1 MVLKLWRGA
10 SGEYKYSLASRPNL
24 SVQISEEQA
33 QSLSPILPSH
43 NGREIESTGPLND
56 IFSRGDILSVG

>member
-1 MVLKLWRGA
+1 V
-10 SGEYKYSLASRPNL
+10 SINTSLAPRPDL

-43 NGREIESTGPLND
+43 TTTFDEI
-56 IFSRGDILSVG
+56 